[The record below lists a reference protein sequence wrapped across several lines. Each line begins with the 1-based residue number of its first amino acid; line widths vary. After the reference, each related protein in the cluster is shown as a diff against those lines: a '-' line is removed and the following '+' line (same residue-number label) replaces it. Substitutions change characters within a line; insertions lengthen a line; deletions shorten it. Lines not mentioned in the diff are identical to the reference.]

1 MAPTKGKEKKAKPAS
16 SKEAVKKP
24 TSKHEMQQQLERKLA
39 SLERAAAV
47 YDKASPEKK
56 RQIDGM
62 RNEVSALRAVVDSMD
77 VDDDSL
83 TPLGKV
89 EGKVEEPNT
98 QPATEGLMENGGATP
113 DNKSM
118 ERTHGNESGL
128 SLTGSSPDNGST
140 SPGKDDD
147 SSKTPGNPGGDG
159 NNEPGH
165 EKGAVNE
172 GGQQQKPETGRAA
185 PRQTVVQSIENDE
198 PNGSLFLEDDETS
211 EFEDPEYEDPEYG
224 KPLLTIPTTS
234 GISEEGV
241 KTVGWS
247 GRHLPKY
254 INMYGKK
261 YSATYRVE
269 NRAFPRSYAED
280 RPENENV
287 GSAKNRFG
295 DTLPGIGR
303 VQHPNAETPRIW
315 GVAWR
320 GLNSGDLEH
329 DLELIDP
336 EYNDSFTHTVTYVLV
351 GWMIDGE
358 EEKKRETRTAYR
370 NIIGN
375 RSKADMNTYKAAVES
390 QQRYIEAK
398 EGRRRAISRS
408 PSVPLLEGELD
419 LARGKTRSARRT
431 SKSSRSKRG
440 SAQSDRGSSPT
451 RFLPSPRSTVSPQRQ
466 TQGAG
471 NLSEVKTRFLTDWL
485 ELRDA
490 EDFSE
495 LSAADQQQC
504 VESWR
509 IHKKSVAAA
518 A

>member
-16 SKEAVKKP
+16 PKEAVKKP

-39 SLERAAAV
+39 SLERAAAA

-56 RQIDGM
+56 QQIDGM

-77 VDDDSL
+77 VDDEPP
-83 TPLGKV
+83 TPSGK
-89 EGKVEEPNT
+89 PI
-98 QPATEGLMENGGATP
+98 ENRGTTP

-118 ERTHGNESGL
+118 KRTHGNESGL

-159 NNEPGH
+159 KNEPGH

-198 PNGSLFLEDDETS
+198 PNGSLFLGDDETS
-211 EFEDPEYEDPEYG
+211 EFEDPEYG

-269 NRAFPRSYAED
+269 NRAFPRSYADD

-303 VQHPNAETPRIW
+303 VQHPNAETPRI
-315 GVAWR
+315 
-320 GLNSGDLEH
+320 
-329 DLELIDP
+329 
-336 EYNDSFTHTVTYVLV
+336 
-351 GWMIDGE
+351 
-358 EEKKRETRTAYR
+358 
-370 NIIGN
+370 
-375 RSKADMNTYKAAVES
+375 
-390 QQRYIEAK
+390 
-398 EGRRRAISRS
+398 
-408 PSVPLLEGELD
+408 
-419 LARGKTRSARRT
+419 
-431 SKSSRSKRG
+431 
-440 SAQSDRGSSPT
+440 
-451 RFLPSPRSTVSPQRQ
+451 
-466 TQGAG
+466 
-471 NLSEVKTRFLTDWL
+471 
-485 ELRDA
+485 
-490 EDFSE
+490 
-495 LSAADQQQC
+495 
-504 VESWR
+504 
-509 IHKKSVAAA
+509 
-518 A
+518 

>member
-1 MAPTKGKEKKAKPAS
+1 MAPTKGKDKKAKPAS

-77 VDDDSL
+77 
-83 TPLGKV
+83 
-89 EGKVEEPNT
+89 
-98 QPATEGLMENGGATP
+98 PATEGSMENGGATP

-128 SLTGSSPDNGST
+128 SLKRSSPDNGST

-172 GGQQQKPETGRAA
+172 GGQQQKPETGRDA

-269 NRAFPRSYAED
+269 NRAFPRSYAEA

-303 VQHPNAETPRIW
+303 VQHPNAETPRI
-315 GVAWR
+315 
-320 GLNSGDLEH
+320 
-329 DLELIDP
+329 
-336 EYNDSFTHTVTYVLV
+336 
-351 GWMIDGE
+351 
-358 EEKKRETRTAYR
+358 
-370 NIIGN
+370 
-375 RSKADMNTYKAAVES
+375 
-390 QQRYIEAK
+390 
-398 EGRRRAISRS
+398 
-408 PSVPLLEGELD
+408 
-419 LARGKTRSARRT
+419 
-431 SKSSRSKRG
+431 
-440 SAQSDRGSSPT
+440 
-451 RFLPSPRSTVSPQRQ
+451 
-466 TQGAG
+466 
-471 NLSEVKTRFLTDWL
+471 
-485 ELRDA
+485 
-490 EDFSE
+490 
-495 LSAADQQQC
+495 
-504 VESWR
+504 
-509 IHKKSVAAA
+509 
-518 A
+518 